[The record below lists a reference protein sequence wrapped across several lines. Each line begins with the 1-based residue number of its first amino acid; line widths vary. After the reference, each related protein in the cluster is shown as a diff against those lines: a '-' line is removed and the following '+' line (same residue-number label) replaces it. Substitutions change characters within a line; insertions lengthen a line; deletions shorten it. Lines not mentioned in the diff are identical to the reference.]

1 MCCGCQGYFCEL
13 VISNTVCEQCTKSS
27 SNNVRLKGRLRKVF
41 LNGIPGTGIRI
52 PLAFRHL
59 PRSIFVV
66 QLRS

>member
-1 MCCGCQGYFCEL
+1 MFQCVVVVKDTCVSL
-13 VISNTVCEQCTKSS
+13 LSVIMFVT
-27 SNNVRLKGRLRKVF
+27 NVLKVVPTTRLKGRLRKVF

-66 QLRS
+66 H